1 MPTPVLSDTLTH
13 GIRVGASAEFSAADS
28 DPTERNFIFRYT
40 ITVSNHGDA
49 PAQLLS
55 RHWIIIDAN
64 GHREEVRGPGV
75 IGQTPRL
82 LPGAEFSYQSFCP
95 LRTKWGTME
104 GSYEMKRD
112 DGETFTVIIDRF
124 YLRMP

>member
-1 MPTPVLSDTLTH
+1 MPTPVVSETLTH
-13 GIRVGASAEFSAADS
+13 GIRVGASAVFSAADS
-28 DPTERNFIFRYT
+28 DPDDRNYIFRYT
-40 ITVSNHGDA
+40 ITIANHGDA
-49 PAQLLS
+49 PSQLIS

-64 GHREEVRGPGV
+64 GEREDVRGPGV

-82 LPGAEFSYQSFCP
+82 LPGEEFKYQSFCP

-112 DGETFTVIIDRF
+112 DGESFTVNIDRF
-124 YLRMP
+124 YLKM

>member
-1 MPTPVLSDTLTH
+1 MPSPVLSDTLTH

-28 DPTERNFIFRYT
+28 DPSDRNFIFRYT
-40 ITVSNHGDA
+40 ITIANHGDA

-64 GHREEVRGPGV
+64 AQREEVRGPGV

-82 LPGAEFSYQSFCP
+82 VPGGEFQYQSFCP

-104 GSYEMKRD
+104 GSYEMTRD
-112 DGETFTVIIDRF
+112 DGETFIVNIDRF
-124 YLRMP
+124 YLRM

>member
-1 MPTPVLSDTLTH
+1 MPAPLLSDPLTH

-28 DPTERNFIFRYT
+28 DPTDRNFIFRYT
-40 ITVSNHGDA
+40 ITIANHGDA

-64 GHREEVRGPGV
+64 GQREDVRGPGV

-82 LPGAEFSYQSFCP
+82 LPGEKFQYQSFCP
-95 LRTKWGTME
+95 LRTPWGTME

-112 DGETFTVIIDRF
+112 DGETFTVGIDRF
-124 YLRMP
+124 YLRM